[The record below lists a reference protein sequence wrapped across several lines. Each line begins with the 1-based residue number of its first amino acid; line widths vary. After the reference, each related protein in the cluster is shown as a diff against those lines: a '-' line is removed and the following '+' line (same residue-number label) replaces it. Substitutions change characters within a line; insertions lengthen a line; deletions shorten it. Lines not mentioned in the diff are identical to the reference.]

1 MPYYLDSGA
10 PVLYYRSVIMFSFYR
25 NAAEWLAPFPCSK
38 AKWFPLQL
46 HVEQNYL
53 EQTGTF
59 LEAVQHIR

>member
-1 MPYYLDSGA
+1 
-10 PVLYYRSVIMFSFYR
+10 MFSFYR